1 MATSSSAKK
10 VAKLA
15 SRGKG
20 KKVRFQ
26 GGTLF
31 PAVVVLVVVLGL
43 LSIVYARQSRPADG
57 SGSPRVGDHWHAAFG
72 MYVCDTYEPKLIGN
86 KEEGSTDP
94 STGNRIYD
102 NVQFGLTGIHS
113 HDDGIMHWHPYS
125 SKSSGNR
132 ARLGVFLKVYGIKLS
147 ESEVSLP
154 DDQGG
159 DSWSTK
165 DTKCDGKDTVIKV
178 IRWDNYADSGSS
190 ETFTSNLNDVRL
202 TKNGQ
207 VFVIA
212 IVPKDTDVPLPPWA
226 PELPTLGAADDGN
239 VPTTV
244 DLSATTVA
252 TTDTTTGDATTA
264 DTTGDTTS
272 TAPATLDSAVTTTT
286 SK

>member
-1 MATSSSAKK
+1 MAPSSSAKK

-31 PAVVVLVVVLGL
+31 PAVVAIVVVLGL

-57 SGSPRVGDHWHAAFG
+57 SGSPRIGDHWHGAFG
-72 MYVCDTYEPKLIGN
+72 IYVCDTYQPKLVGN
-86 KEEGSTDP
+86 KEEGVTDP
-94 STGNRIYD
+94 ATGNRIYD

-125 SKSSGNR
+125 SKATGNR

-147 ESEVSLP
+147 ETEVSLP

-165 DTKCDGKDTVIKV
+165 DTKCDGQDTVIKV
-178 IRWDNYADSGSS
+178 VRWDNYADASSS
-190 ETFTSNLNDVRL
+190 ETFTSGLNDVRL
-202 TKNGQ
+202 SKNGQ

-244 DLSATTVA
+244 DLSATTVV
-252 TTDTTTGDATTA
+252 TTA
-264 DTTGDTTS
+264 DTATADTAGETS
-272 TAPATLDSAVTTTT
+272 STEPATSDAAVTTTT

>member
-57 SGSPRVGDHWHAAFG
+57 SGSPRIGDHWHGAFG

-125 SKSSGNR
+125 SKASGNR

-252 TTDTTTGDATTA
+252 TTDTTTGD
-264 DTTGDTTS
+264 TTGDTTS
-272 TAPATLDSAVTTTT
+272 TEPATLDSAVTTTT

>member
-72 MYVCDTYEPKLIGN
+72 IYVCDTYEPKLIGN

-125 SKSSGNR
+125 SKASGNR

-165 DTKCDGKDTVIKV
+165 DTKCDGKDTVVKV
-178 IRWDNYADSGSS
+178 IRWDDYADSSSS
-190 ETFTSNLNDVRL
+190 ETFTSNLSDVRL

-212 IVPKDTDVPLPPWA
+212 IVPKDADVPLPPWA

-252 TTDTTTGDATTA
+252 TTA

>member
-1 MATSSSAKK
+1 MAPSSSAKK

-57 SGSPRVGDHWHAAFG
+57 SGSPRIGDHWHGAFG
-72 MYVCDTYEPKLIGN
+72 IYVCDTYQPKLVGN

-125 SKSSGNR
+125 SKATGNR

-147 ESEVSLP
+147 ETEVSLP

-165 DTKCDGKDTVIKV
+165 DTKCDGKDTVVKV
-178 IRWDNYADSGSS
+178 IRWDNYADPGSS
-190 ETFTSNLNDVRL
+190 ETFTSNLSDVRL

-212 IVPKDTDVPLPPWA
+212 IVPKDADVPLPPWA

-252 TTDTTTGDATTA
+252 TTADTTTA
-264 DTTGDTTS
+264 DTTGATTS
-272 TAPATLDSAVTTTT
+272 TAPATLVSAVTPTT